1 MTLDFD
7 PTTDFQNV
15 ADALQPVTVATPGS
29 SKTTEVAHAL
39 RGRVTTREARRSGGR
54 LTAADV
60 VWHLPAAE
68 LPEPPRPGDVIREA
82 GGRRW
87 TVLKVQAATLDG
99 RWRCAARD
107 LAVVHRLDDTIEIQ
121 QATYAKTAGGADEP
135 AWHTWKTGLRA
146 RIQPALA
153 EVQDERL
160 RQVTRSV
167 YLIYLEEN
175 LAVDHRHRVKG
186 PDGTLYRV
194 TGFRRAQRIDT
205 VMEIDAV
212 RIEQ

>member
-7 PTTDFQNV
+7 PTTDFQSV

-29 SKTTEVAHAL
+29 SEVAEVAQAL
-39 RGRVTTREARRSGGR
+39 RRGVTTREAQRSAGR

-60 VWHLPAAE
+60 AWHLPAAE
-68 LPEPPRPGDVIREA
+68 LPEPPALGDVILDA

-87 TVLKVQAATLDG
+87 TVLQVQRATLDG
-99 RWRCAARD
+99 RWRCLARD
-107 LAVVHRLDDTIEIQ
+107 LAVVHRLDDTVDIQ
-121 QATYAKTAGGADEP
+121 QATYTKSSGGADEP
-135 AWHTWKTGLRA
+135 TWHAWKTGLRA

-153 EVQDERL
+153 EVKDERL

-167 YLIYLEEN
+167 VLIYLEED

-194 TGFRRAQRIDT
+194 RGFRKAQRIDA

-212 RIEQ
+212 RIE

>member
-1 MTLDFD
+1 MTPDFD
-7 PTTDFQNV
+7 PSSDFQDV
-15 ADALQPVTVATPGS
+15 TDGLQLVTVATPGS
-29 SKTTEVAHAL
+29 SEVTEVPHAL
-39 RGRVTTREARRSGGR
+39 RRAVTAREAQRSAGR

-60 VWHLPAAE
+60 AWHLPAAE
-68 LPEPPRPGDVIREA
+68 LPEPPEPGDLILEA

-87 TVLKVQAATLDG
+87 TVLEVQRATLDA
-99 RWRCAARD
+99 RWRCLARD
-107 LAVVHRLDDTIEIQ
+107 LAVAHRLDDTVDIQ
-121 QATYAKTAGGADEP
+121 QATYTKSSGGADEP
-135 AWHTWKTGLRA
+135 TWHTWKTGLRA

-153 EVQDERL
+153 EVKDERL

-175 LAVDHRHRVKG
+175 LSVDHRHRVKG

-194 TGFRRAQRIDT
+194 TGFRKAQRIDA

-212 RIEQ
+212 RIE

>member
-1 MTLDFD
+1 MTLNFD
-7 PTTDFQNV
+7 PTTDFQTV
-15 ADALQPVTVATPGS
+15 ADALQPVTVGRPGS
-29 SKTTEVAHAL
+29 SEVAEVAQAL
-39 RGRVTTREARRSGGR
+39 RRGVTTREAQRSAGR

-60 VWHLPAAE
+60 AWHLPAAE
-68 LPEPPRPGDVIREA
+68 LPEPPALGDVILDA

-87 TVLKVQAATLDG
+87 TVLQVQRATLDG
-99 RWRCAARD
+99 RWRCLARD
-107 LAVVHRLDDTIEIQ
+107 LAVVHRLDDTVDIQ
-121 QATYAKTAGGADEP
+121 QATYTKSSGGADEP
-135 AWHTWKTGLRA
+135 TWHTWKTGLRA

-153 EVQDERL
+153 EVKDERL

-167 YLIYLEEN
+167 VLIYLEED

-194 TGFRRAQRIDT
+194 RGFRKAQRIDA

-212 RIEQ
+212 RIE

>member
-7 PTTDFQNV
+7 PTTDFQTV
-15 ADALQPVTVATPGS
+15 ADALVPVTVVAPGS
-29 SKTTEVAHAL
+29 SDSTEVAGAL
-39 RGRVTTREARRSGGR
+39 RRGVTTREAQRSAGR

-60 VWHLPAAE
+60 AWHLPAAE
-68 LPEPPRPGDVIREA
+68 LPEAPSPGDVILDA
-82 GGRRW
+82 GARRW
-87 TVLKVQAATLDG
+87 TVLEVERATLDG
-99 RWRCAARD
+99 RWRCLARD
-107 LAVVHRLDDTIEIQ
+107 LAVAHRLDDTVDIQ
-121 QATYAKTAGGADEP
+121 QATYAKGSGGADEP
-135 AWHTWKTGLRA
+135 TWHTWKTGLRA

-153 EVQDERL
+153 EVKDERL

-194 TGFRRAQRIDT
+194 TGFRKAQRIDA
-205 VMEIDAV
+205 VMEIDAI
-212 RIEQ
+212 RIE

>member
-1 MTLDFD
+1 MTLNFD
-7 PTTDFQNV
+7 PTTDFQTV

-29 SKTTEVAHAL
+29 SEVAEVAQAL
-39 RGRVTTREARRSGGR
+39 RRGVTTREAQRSAGR

-60 VWHLPAAE
+60 AWHLPAAE
-68 LPEPPRPGDVIREA
+68 LPEPPALGDVILDA

-87 TVLKVQAATLDG
+87 TVLQVQRATLDG
-99 RWRCAARD
+99 RWRCLARD
-107 LAVVHRLDDTIEIQ
+107 LAVVHRLDDTVDIQ
-121 QATYAKTAGGADEP
+121 QATYTKSSGGADEP
-135 AWHTWKTGLRA
+135 TWHTWKTGLRA

-153 EVQDERL
+153 EVKDERL

-167 YLIYLEEN
+167 VLIYLEED

-194 TGFRRAQRIDT
+194 RGFRKAQRIDA

-212 RIEQ
+212 RIE

>member
-1 MTLDFD
+1 MTLNFD
-7 PTTDFQNV
+7 PTTDFQTV
-15 ADALQPVTVATPGS
+15 ADALQPVTVGRPGS
-29 SKTTEVAHAL
+29 SEVAEVAQAL
-39 RGRVTTREARRSGGR
+39 RRGVTTREAQRSAGR

-60 VWHLPAAE
+60 AWHLPAAE
-68 LPEPPRPGDVIREA
+68 LPEPPALGDVILDA

-87 TVLKVQAATLDG
+87 TVLQVQRATLDG
-99 RWRCAARD
+99 RWRCLARD
-107 LAVVHRLDDTIEIQ
+107 LAVVHRLDDTVDIQ
-121 QATYAKTAGGADEP
+121 QATYTKSSGGADEP
-135 AWHTWKTGLRA
+135 TWHAWKTGLRA

-153 EVQDERL
+153 EVKDERL

-167 YLIYLEEN
+167 VLIYLEED

-194 TGFRRAQRIDT
+194 RGFRKAQRIDA

-212 RIEQ
+212 RIE